1 MGKVAFVFPGQGS
14 QYVGMGADLY
24 REIPRVREIF
34 HQVREVIGIDIP
46 SLCFHGPQEAL
57 DMTLNTQMAVLM
69 LDIAVYEVFVA
80 SYGREPSMMAGHS
93 LGEYGALYAGGAIKL
108 EDVIPLV
115 WARARYHQEAVP
127 PGDGAMAAI
136 IGLKQETVTRVCED
150 ICRQGGNVSVSIIN
164 TSDQIVIS
172 GYTGSVDEAMAKAV
186 DRGARKAVKLAI
198 SAPCHCNLMEGAATR
213 LRQDLNKV
221 HFRDCRVP
229 VIPNCDPDVFH
240 EGTTTKELLIRQL
253 TSPVKWCETIEKM
266 VEMGVDTLVE
276 LGPKRVLGGL
286 VRRISD
292 RMRLL
297 HVEDLPSLQ
306 QSLAVLKDG

>member
-14 QYVGMGADLY
+14 QYMGMGADLY

-34 HQVREVIGIDIP
+34 HRVRDVVGVDIP
-46 SLCFHGPQEAL
+46 SLCFHGPQETL
-57 DMTLNTQMAVLM
+57 DLTLNTQVAVLM
-69 LDIAVYEVFVA
+69 LDIAIYEVFAA
-80 SYGREPSMMAGHS
+80 SYGSEPSVIAGHS
-93 LGEYGALYAGGAIKL
+93 LGEYGALYAGGAITL
-108 EDVIPLV
+108 EEIIPLV

-136 IGLKQETVTRVCED
+136 IGLKQETVTRICED

-164 TSDQIVIS
+164 TSDQIVLS
-172 GYTGSVDEAMAKAV
+172 GYTGSVDEAMAKAI

-198 SAPCHCNLMEGAATR
+198 SAPCHCNLMEGAAVK
-213 LRQDLNKV
+213 LRRDLDQI

-229 VIPNCDPDVFH
+229 VIPNCDADVFH
-240 EGTTTKELLIRQL
+240 EGETTKELLIRQL
-253 TSPVKWCETIEKM
+253 TSPVKWRQTIEKM
-266 VEMGVDTLVE
+266 EVMGVDTVVE

-286 VRRISD
+286 IRRISD

-306 QSLAVLKDG
+306 QTLAAMKD

>member
-24 REIPRVREIF
+24 REFPRVREIF
-34 HQVREVIGIDIP
+34 HQVREVVGVDIP
-46 SLCFHGPQEAL
+46 TLCFHGPQEAL
-57 DMTLNTQMAVLM
+57 DLTLNTQVAVLA
-69 LDIAVYEVFVA
+69 LDMAVYEIFA
-80 SYGREPSMMAGHS
+80 GSYGGVPLVITGHS
-93 LGEYGALYAGGAIKL
+93 LGEYGALYAAGAIAL
-108 EDVIPLV
+108 EEIIPLV
-115 WARARYHQEAVP
+115 WVRAKYHQEAVP

-136 IGLKQETVTRVCED
+136 IGLKQEAIARICED

-198 SAPCHCNLMEGAATR
+198 SAPCHCNLMEGAAAK
-213 LRQDLNKV
+213 LRQDLDQI

-229 VIPNCDPDVFH
+229 VIPNCDPAVFH
-240 EGTTTKELLIRQL
+240 DRATTKELLIRQL
-253 TSPVKWCETIEKM
+253 TNPVKWQETIEKM
-266 VEMGVDTLVE
+266 EAMGIDTLVE

-292 RMRLL
+292 RIRLL

-306 QSLAVLKDG
+306 QTVSALKG